1 LRPADVVYAVGPFSG
16 KVIMVRHQHLT
27 HKVSGL
33 TTAVLALVVLAA
45 CSSSGK
51 ATGSGSTAATTATT
65 ATTSGA
71 PILVGGMSSL
81 TNPAYSTP
89 QNRDGMQAAID
100 SLNAAGG
107 INGRPL
113 KLDFCDTAFDRNK
126 ELSCA
131 RQLISDKVA
140 AVLNPAVLADSSG
153 VEYKLFQDANIPVIG
168 GEGASPAETTSPTA
182 YPLSSGLVGWVY
194 GSVGALVRSGSKK
207 ISFLIASGA
216 TGPYEYSLAQDALKL
231 VGLTSAGSVVDDTKA
246 DPTLDTAAAKLTGG
260 GVDGIVLLISQV
272 DIPLAV
278 KAIRAADYTGKISS
292 ITALFSTPAIKAMG
306 SSADGILLAGQLAFP
321 SDTSNPAVTK
331 FLADMSKYEP
341 KATIDETT
349 LFSWGAVQLFQKVAG
364 PAKAY
369 DGPAVLAA
377 FVALKTPVDI
387 GITAPYSTTATP
399 EIPAAPRLLNFTV
412 TYGSISGGDVK
423 SDGTGFHDPYKE
435 LLSAASK

>member
-1 LRPADVVYAVGPFSG
+1 
-16 KVIMVRHQHLT
+16 
-27 HKVSGL
+27 
-33 TTAVLALVVLAA
+33 
-45 CSSSGK
+45 
-51 ATGSGSTAATTATT
+51 
-65 ATTSGA
+65 
-71 PILVGGMSSL
+71 
-81 TNPAYSTP
+81 
-89 QNRDGMQAAID
+89 MQAAID

-107 INGRPL
+107 VNGRPL

-153 VEYKLFQDANIPVIG
+153 VEYSLFQQANIPVIG

-182 YPLSSGLVGWVY
+182 YPLSSGLTGWVY

-207 ISFLIASGA
+207 ISFLIASGP
-216 TGPYEYSLAQDALKL
+216 TGAYEYGLAQDALKL

-260 GVDGIVLLISQV
+260 GVDGVVLLISQV

-278 KAIRAADYTGKISS
+278 KAIRAAGYTGKISS
-292 ITALFSTPAIKAMG
+292 ITALFSTAAIKTMG
-306 SSADGILLAGQLAFP
+306 SAADGILLAGQLAFP
-321 SDTSNPAVTK
+321 TDTSNPAIAQ

-349 LFSWGAVQLFQKVAG
+349 LFSWGAVQLFEKVAG

-377 FVALKTPVDI
+377 FVAQKSPVDI

-412 TYGSISGGDVK
+412 TYGSITGGDVK
-423 SDGTGFHDPYKE
+423 GDGTGFHDPYKE